1 MLAHWDESQYPGGP
15 GGPRIPAF
23 PGRPGGPGGPRDP
36 VEPGGP
42 VLDSPCGPNFRIEG
56 LGGWFF
62 LGVILIKEVTLLLS
76 RLHRPGYVFGEKI
89 LALCCYMEVN
99 RKKNGR
105 KLEM

>member
-42 VLDSPCGPNFRIEG
+42 VLDSPCGPNFRIKRLWG
-56 LGGWFF
+56 CF
-62 LGVILIKEVTLLLS
+62 L
-76 RLHRPGYVFGEKI
+76 
-89 LALCCYMEVN
+89 
-99 RKKNGR
+99 
-105 KLEM
+105 